1 MTPNQKQIFF
11 NELAGQWDEL
21 PLPPDAKTLSRL
33 VGRCLGASAN
43 RVLDVGCGTGIL
55 LPYLGQAETPRE
67 IVELDLAEAMLR
79 ENRRKPNARI
89 AVHVCAEAQR
99 PPFRDGSFDR
109 VICFNALPHLT
120 PIEGTLRQILDCL
133 RPGGLLSIG
142 HSMGSEQLNHFH
154 SEVGGPVGHDRLPPA
169 RVLGR
174 LLATM
179 DTEVLCAEDESGW
192 YFVQARKR

>member
-1 MTPNQKQIFF
+1 MTPNHKQTFF
-11 NELAGQWDEL
+11 NELAGRWDQL
-21 PLPPDAKTLSRL
+21 PLPPDAEKVSHFVR
-33 VGRCLGASAN
+33 RCLGASAK

-55 LPYLGQAETPRE
+55 LPHFGQAETPLE
-67 IVELDLAEAMLR
+67 IVELDLAEAMLL
-79 ENRRKPNARI
+79 ENRKKPDAKI

-120 PIEGTLRQILDCL
+120 PVDGTLRQMLNCL
-133 RPGGLLSIG
+133 RADGLLSIG
-142 HSMGSEQLNHFH
+142 HSMGSEQLNQFH

-169 RVLGR
+169 RILGR

-179 DTEVLCAEDESGW
+179 GAEVVCAEDENGW
-192 YFVQARKR
+192 YCVQARKR